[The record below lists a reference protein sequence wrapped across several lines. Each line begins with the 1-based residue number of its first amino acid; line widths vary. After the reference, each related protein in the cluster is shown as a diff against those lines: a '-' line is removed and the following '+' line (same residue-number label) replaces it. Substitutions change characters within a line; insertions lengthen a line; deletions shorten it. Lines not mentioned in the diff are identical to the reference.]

1 MKMTQGSWTFNSGVS
16 QQSSSP
22 WTFNAG
28 VSQQSSS
35 GGWTKEA
42 SNTKDEHLKINKLIN

>member
-1 MKMTQGSWTFNSGVS
+1 MKMTQGSWT
-16 QQSSSP
+16 
-22 WTFNAG
+22 G

-42 SNTKDEHLKINKLIN
+42 SNTKDEHLKINKFIN

>member
-1 MKMTQGSWTFNSGVS
+1 MKMTQGSWTFNS
-16 QQSSSP
+16 
-22 WTFNAG
+22 G